1 MELRATLADLIEAED
16 AGALS
21 PKERAEK
28 VSQVQAAFLA
38 AEFPNDHLLR
48 LRATLK
54 EVLPGVEKIKV
65 RSSANAED
73 VANFDGAGLHDSF
86 AADTDKDDLP
96 DCCRVTDSGGDG
108 IEVKRKV
115 KPKSVLCA
123 VKGVYASLWNK
134 RAIEERSFARIDHS
148 SVAMGLAIVPA
159 YDIESEVAAN
169 AVVVT
174 RVLNTSRS
182 PRHSP
187 AGGTSSC
194 RSS

>member
-108 IEVKRKV
+108 VEVKRNQTEV
-115 KPKSVLCA
+115 RAVRGEGGLRQPVEQARNRGALVCPNRPLQRGDGACHCA
-123 VKGVYASLWNK
+123 GV
-134 RAIEERSFARIDHS
+134 
-148 SVAMGLAIVPA
+148 
-159 YDIESEVAAN
+159 
-169 AVVVT
+169 
-174 RVLNTSRS
+174 
-182 PRHSP
+182 RH
-187 AGGTSSC
+187 
-194 RSS
+194 